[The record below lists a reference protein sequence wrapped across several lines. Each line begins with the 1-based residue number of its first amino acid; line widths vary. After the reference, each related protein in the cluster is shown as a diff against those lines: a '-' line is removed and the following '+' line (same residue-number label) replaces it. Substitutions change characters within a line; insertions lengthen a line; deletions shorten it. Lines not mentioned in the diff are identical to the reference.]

1 MKFRNMYESYELQCV
16 ASALNLNKGNSYKTE
31 ESHDYNLG

>member
-1 MKFRNMYESYELQCV
+1 MKFQNWYESYELQCV
-16 ASALNLNKGNSYKTE
+16 ASALNLNKEYSYKTE